1 MMRKMFYLLPLAA
14 VLAGVVLLN
23 PWQPAKAQGMQLTAT
38 RDVVWKDFLGVN
50 AHFLWFPPEQYRQQ
64 MQQWKAL
71 GLEWTRVDL
80 HWDRHEPRQGQY
92 RLGELDGVIGA
103 LDEEDLK

>member
-1 MMRKMFYLLPLAA
+1 MRKMFYLLPLAA
-14 VLAGVVLLN
+14 LLAGVVLLN
-23 PWQPAKAQGMQLTAT
+23 PWQSAKAQGMQLTAT

-50 AHFLWFPPEQYRQQ
+50 AHFLWFPPEHYRQQ

-80 HWDRHEPRQGQY
+80 HWDSSLSGAPDVN
-92 RLGELDGVIGA
+92 GESHQCASVKEANNEII
-103 LDEEDLK
+103 E